1 MKALLLVL
9 FVCVAAPVHADDHLL
24 RISEAVAIVG
34 HGADLAS
41 TQHCLGAGR
50 CRELNPWL
58 ARYNNPVGFAVAKMG
73 VASVGLWATSK
84 IPNKTLAA
92 IVNFGIG
99 SGFLMLSVHNTKVG
113 K

>member
-9 FVCVAAPVHADDHLL
+9 FVCVAVPAHAEDRLL
-24 RISEAVAIVG
+24 RISEAVAIIG

-92 IVNFGIG
+92 IVNFGVG
-99 SGFLMLSVHNTKVG
+99 SAFLAIAVRNSQVAR
-113 K
+113 